1 MTLTCQNIRFMTQS
15 GPSGTLTDAFC
26 LPIRHL
32 VGCDRIVTG
41 QSIVGILHKPLY
53 APSARART
61 LFVCCKLLWGL
72 VMRHSSIAVIAGI
85 STVAFVQIA
94 SAADLPRK
102 APPPAPPPP
111 VYSWTGCY
119 IGGNVGGVWSR
130 FSDTWTANPAGFGGP
145 TFINQSGTHTEDG
158 SGVTA
163 GGQVGCQRQF
173 AQVVVGVEGDI
184 SYTDLSASR
193 DLTTSNL
200 GATQIYHSDFSSH
213 WLATFRGRLG
223 WLVSPS
229 VLIYGTGGF
238 AFANVDTTDSVF
250 FAASASTDS
259 ASGSTTRVG
268 WTAGGGIEWM
278 FLPKWSVKVEYLYAD
293 LGSATCD
300 ALHCGASTNADFRT
314 NVVRVGLNY
323 RY

>member
-1 MTLTCQNIRFMTQS
+1 
-15 GPSGTLTDAFC
+15 
-26 LPIRHL
+26 
-32 VGCDRIVTG
+32 
-41 QSIVGILHKPLY
+41 
-53 APSARART
+53 
-61 LFVCCKLLWGL
+61 
-72 VMRHSSIAVIAGI
+72 MRHSSIAVIAGI

-102 APPPAPPPP
+102 APPPAPPPPP

-293 LGSATCD
+293 LGP
-300 ALHCGASTNADFRT
+300 STNISVNPNPLFPLATISNSHRLT
-314 NVVRVGLNY
+314 ENIARVGLNY
-323 RY
+323 KFY